1 MTLTNLNHLVDIREH
16 TWGFTIY
23 LKKRDGGTEDIK
35 SYNPKSDF
43 RLDLQSIFPVIVG
56 EVVSDPIHNSDEY
69 RMLVQVIAILAIG
82 SEIIQGDKG
91 LVLMAIYLDT
101 DNTARRYLMHRRVT
115 ESGEVQVSLLFP
127 FDEHLFIT
135 DDPFK
140 IDILKDVFDLKDA
153 VHGRRLLLQIYNY
166 VAYIQTFRL
175 KKDGRERLDLLT
187 AAGRK
192 LQSLNSS
199 RKDSRNL
206 RSRQMSKNKTS
217 KEPKLEAVEEETT
230 D

>member
-1 MTLTNLNHLVDIREH
+1 M
-16 TWGFTIY
+16 
-23 LKKRDGGTEDIK
+23 
-35 SYNPKSDF
+35 
-43 RLDLQSIFPVIVG
+43 
-56 EVVSDPIHNSDEY
+56 
-69 RMLVQVIAILAIG
+69 
-82 SEIIQGDKG
+82 
-91 LVLMAIYLDT
+91 MAIYLDT

-153 VHGRRLLLQIYNY
+153 VHGRKLLLQMYNY

-199 RKDSRNL
+199 RK
-206 RSRQMSKNKTS
+206 
-217 KEPKLEAVEEETT
+217 V
-230 D
+230 

>member
-1 MTLTNLNHLVDIREH
+1 
-16 TWGFTIY
+16 
-23 LKKRDGGTEDIK
+23 
-35 SYNPKSDF
+35 
-43 RLDLQSIFPVIVG
+43 
-56 EVVSDPIHNSDEY
+56 
-69 RMLVQVIAILAIG
+69 
-82 SEIIQGDKG
+82 
-91 LVLMAIYLDT
+91 MAIYLDT

-153 VHGRRLLLQIYNY
+153 VHGRKLLLQIYNY